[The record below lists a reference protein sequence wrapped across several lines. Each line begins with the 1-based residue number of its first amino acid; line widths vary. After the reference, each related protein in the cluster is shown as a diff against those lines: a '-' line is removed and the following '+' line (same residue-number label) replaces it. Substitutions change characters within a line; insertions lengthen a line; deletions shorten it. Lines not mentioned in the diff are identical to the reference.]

1 VEWAVLDWNEP
12 ALGFYRRLGATGQDE
27 WTTHRLTG
35 DALTALAR
43 DARP

>member
-1 VEWAVLDWNEP
+1 VEWSVLDWNEP

-35 DALTALAR
+35 DALASLAR
-43 DARP
+43 TPRS